1 MGQDPVVGILGRIFR
16 HADAEGGPL
25 FHALENEIDS
35 VGASLPH
42 PAQPRQ
48 DVILFAD
55 TFLGPLDG
63 DVVIPGKSF
72 HPALIVIGT
81 LDKHLLAHDWNSA
94 HLAKEMNHLLRP
106 RQSAQVTVDDDSVE
120 AVVYKE
126 QQLTKKLHEQFHGNL
141 ILTGLDN
148 DVNRKKIK
156 RGPGKQGIKGKHFL
170 LAKEIK
176 YIQDRA
182 AEHDGRLVTIGP
194 LALFSTATGDAWML
208 DPTDQLAARLARDGD
223 PEPIE
228 FEETD
233 TNFAISWKGTYRIEG
248 CAFVYADRDS
258 GRIITILGYPAAK
271 IAQLG

>member
-1 MGQDPVVGILGRIFR
+1 V
-16 HADAEGGPL
+16 A
-25 FHALENEIDS
+25 
-35 VGASLPH
+35 H

-63 DVVIPGKSF
+63 EVVVAGKSF
-72 HPALIVIGT
+72 HPILIVIGT
-81 LDKHLLAHDWNSA
+81 LDKHLLAQDWNSA
-94 HLAKEMNHLLRP
+94 HLAKEMNHLLWP
-106 RQSAQVTVDDDSVE
+106 RQSTQVTVDDDSVE

-156 RGPGKQGIKGKHFL
+156 RGPGKQGMKGKHFL

-176 YIQDRA
+176 SIQDRA
-182 AEHDGRLVTIGP
+182 AEHDGRFVTIGP
-194 LALFSTATGDAWML
+194 LALFSTETGDAWML
-208 DPTDQLAARLARDGD
+208 EPTDQLAARLARDGD
-223 PEPIE
+223 PEPID
-228 FEETD
+228 FEESD

-248 CAFVYADRDS
+248 RAFSNPSR
-258 GRIITILGYPAAK
+258 R
-271 IAQLG
+271 